1 MANKKK
7 KQTSKQK
14 LNMKNK
20 TKKAYPS
27 KFGSQLEVLWQNL
40 VVIVVANFLFCN
52 IVYQT
57 SVDGPT

>member
-1 MANKKK
+1 
-7 KQTSKQK
+7 
-14 LNMKNK
+14 MKNK

-52 IVYQT
+52 IVDQT

>member
-20 TKKAYPS
+20 TKKLTPPS
-27 KFGSQLEVLWQNL
+27 LA
-40 VVIVVANFLFCN
+40 ANSKYFDK
-52 IVYQT
+52 T
-57 SVDGPT
+57 W

>member
-1 MANKKK
+1 MGNKKK

-27 KFGSQLEVLWQNL
+27 KFGGQLEVL
-40 VVIVVANFLFCN
+40 
-52 IVYQT
+52 
-57 SVDGPT
+57 